1 MIKRKITRRLEQ
13 MYVVVRFLLCGTLF
27 AAWAANAGPLFD
39 PADKSRPRAATSVP
53 QSEDP
58 KSEWRVRHD
67 AKVKAIAASDAP
79 IMFFGDSIVACWAGA
94 GLGVWNRHFAEGEF
108 KAVNYGSG
116 GDRTQNAIWR
126 VYHGPFATYK
136 PKAIVLMIGT
146 NNAGFSPYA
155 EETTTDTAIGF
166 KTLIDAI
173 RASTPKSKIILCA
186 IPPRGAKADDPVRLR
201 NEKVNREIKKLAD
214 DRKVFWLDF
223 GDQLTEPDG
232 TISKAMMP
240 DYLHPAEAGYRI
252 WAKALL
258 PALRRAL
265 AVPNGPST
273 CVPVGRT
280 GEEWWLYWMRQKRG
294 EIATFRGKT
303 VDAVLLGDSIT
314 DFYNTRSF
322 LSDLRVYNRGF
333 SGNRSDQ
340 LVDALPHTLGLL
352 HPEKIVILIGANDIG
367 HGFDNAHV
375 LKNLQI
381 TYDYIQKR
389 APGVPVILVSVMP
402 SNPADKADM
411 PNHYEFTS
419 VRPNE
424 KILALNAELRPF
436 AEAHGWTYLDANP
449 HMQDE
454 RGYLRE
460 EYTLEGL
467 HFVDPGYEQYTKL
480 LRPLLEQK

>member
-1 MIKRKITRRLEQ
+1 MKMKVVMGLITCF
-13 MYVVVRFLLCGTLF
+13 VLF
-27 AAWAANAGPLFD
+27 AAWVAHARALFD
-39 PADKSRPRAATSVP
+39 PANKSRPRAATSVP

-67 AKVKAIAASDAP
+67 AQVKAIAASDAP
-79 IMFFGDSIVACWAGA
+79 IMFFGDSIVSCWAGA

-126 VYHGPFATYK
+126 VYHGPFATYR

-166 KTLIDAI
+166 KTLLDAI
-173 RASTPKSKIILCA
+173 RALTPKSKIILCA

-214 DRKVFWLDF
+214 DRTVFWLDF

-232 TISKAMMP
+232 TISKVMMP

-265 AVPNGPST
+265 AVPDGPRT
-273 CVPVGRT
+273 CVPEGRT

-314 DFYNTRSF
+314 HFWDMAGKEELAKFREKMSVLPIGVAGDKTQHVLWRVENGDLDGYTARTVTLMIGTNNTSDTPEDIAAGIRSI
-322 LSDLRVYNRGF
+322 LDAIALR
-333 SGNRSDQ
+333 Q
-340 LVDALPHTLGLL
+340 PKA
-352 HPEKIVILIGANDIG
+352 KIVLMPIFPRGKWQNDKDRAKNDKVNALI
-367 HGFDNAHV
+367 
-375 LKNLQI
+375 
-381 TYDYIQKR
+381 
-389 APGVPVILVSVMP
+389 
-402 SNPADKADM
+402 
-411 PNHYEFTS
+411 
-419 VRPNE
+419 
-424 KILALNAELRPF
+424 RPF
-436 AEAHGWTYLDANP
+436 ADGKRIVWFDFTQKFLSSDGKVRKDLMDDYLHPTAA
-449 HMQDE
+449 
-454 RGYLRE
+454 GYAVWRE
-460 EYTLEGL
+460 SAVPFL
-467 HFVDPGYEQYTKL
+467 QKL
-480 LRPLLEQK
+480 LTK